1 MKTIIAIAATF
12 ATAFSAAVFAGEGG
26 PRGDGMKKADTNA
39 DGMISREEAKSK
51 PRLAQHFDEIDT
63 NKDGQLSRE
72 EMRAFHE
79 KQKGEHFK
87 SIDTNGDGK
96 ISKAEAQAN
105 APRLAE
111 RFDQLDTNKDGQLSK
126 DELQAARAAHGK
138 K

>member
-12 ATAFSAAVFAGEGG
+12 ATAFSAAAFAAEGG
-26 PRGDGMKKADTNA
+26 PRGDGMKKADTNG
-39 DGMISREEAKSK
+39 DGMISREEAKGM
-51 PRLAQHFDEIDT
+51 PRLAKHFDEIDT
-63 NKDGQLSRE
+63 NKDGQLSRD

-79 KQKGEHFK
+79 KQKGDHFK
-87 SIDTNGDGK
+87 KIDTNGDGV

-111 RFDQLDTNKDGQLSK
+111 RFDQIDTNKDGQLSK